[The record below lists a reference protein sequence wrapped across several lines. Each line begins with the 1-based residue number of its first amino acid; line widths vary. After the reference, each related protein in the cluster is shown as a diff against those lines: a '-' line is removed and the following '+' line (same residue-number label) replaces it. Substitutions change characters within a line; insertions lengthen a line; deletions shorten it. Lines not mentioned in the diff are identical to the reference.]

1 VLHYGR
7 LFRYAEHGLGIAV
20 SGGARFDVQTSV
32 DAKALSADRL
42 ARAQRGMR
50 SAGLAAAL
58 LFDPANVRYVTC
70 DGPSLV
76 FNLHC
81 SYRWALVFAE
91 HDPILWD
98 GTEEMH
104 VSRSRWDGEIR
115 EAPSFTFFG
124 SGPNSRRDAG
134 TAMAE
139 VICEL
144 EARGLRHEPLGL
156 DRAGAVAFIE
166 LAARGIS
173 VVDAAPTLETA
184 RAVKTPLELDIHRD
198 NARLVDKAVVAF
210 LQHLTPGKTEN
221 ELWADL
227 ARETFAHGA
236 LHAEARLL
244 SSGPRTNP
252 WMQEASRR
260 VVESGDVVAFDTDLV
275 GPFGYLTDISRTY
288 LCGDRQATRE
298 QREVYQS
305 AYGFV
310 HESIPEF
317 VAGRSFA
324 ELGEMLGNRIPERYR
339 QQRYPFIAH
348 GCGAADEYPVVKVD
362 HHHEGVL
369 EPGMV
374 LSVEGYMGAVG
385 GTVGAKY
392 EEQIIITEGA
402 PELISFAPADDRLL

>member
-1 VLHYGR
+1 MDL
-7 LFRYAEHGLGIAV
+7 
-20 SGGARFDVQTSV
+20 
-32 DAKALSADRL
+32 KALNTQRL
-42 ARAQRGMR
+42 QRAQAAMR

-98 GTEEMH
+98 GAEEMH

-115 EAPSFTFFG
+115 EASGFAFFG
-124 SGPNSRRDAG
+124 SGLNSRRDAG
-134 TAMAE
+134 TAIAE
-139 VICEL
+139 VYSEL
-144 EARGLRHEPLGL
+144 EARGLQHEPLGV
-156 DRAGAVAFIE
+156 DRADAVAFIE
-166 LAARGIS
+166 LTARGMT
-173 VVDAAPTLETA
+173 VVDAVPVFETA
-184 RAVKTPLELDIHRD
+184 RAVKTPLELTIHRD
-198 NARLVDKAVVAF
+198 NARLVDEAVVAF

-221 ELWADL
+221 ELWGEL
-227 ARETFAHGA
+227 ARETYSHGA

-244 SSGPRTNP
+244 CSGPRTNP
-252 WMQEASRR
+252 WMQEATHRI
-260 VVESGDVVAFDTDLV
+260 VEDGDLVAFDTDLV

-288 LCGDRQATRE
+288 LCGDRAATRE
-298 QREVYQS
+298 QRDVYQA

-310 HESIPEF
+310 HQSIPEF

-324 ELGEMLGNRIPERYR
+324 ELGEILGSRVPEQYR

-348 GCGAADEYPVVKVD
+348 GCGAVDEYPVVTVAN
-362 HHHEGVL
+362 HHSGVL

-374 LSVEGYMGAVG
+374 ISVEGYMGAVG

-392 EEQIIITEGA
+392 EEQIIVTDGA
-402 PELISFAPADDRLL
+402 PELISYAPVDDRLL

>member
-1 VLHYGR
+1 M
-7 LFRYAEHGLGIAV
+7 
-20 SGGARFDVQTSV
+20 SV
-32 DAKALSADRL
+32 DVKALSAERL
-42 ARAQRGMR
+42 ARAQRGMKA
-50 SAGLAAAL
+50 AGLSSAL

-98 GTEEMH
+98 GTDEMR

-115 EAPSFTFFG
+115 EASSFTFFG
-124 SGPNSRRDAG
+124 SGPNTSRDAG
-134 TAMAE
+134 TAIAE
-139 VICEL
+139 VILEL
-144 EARGLRHEPLGL
+144 QARGLQHEPLGV
-156 DRAGAVAFIE
+156 DRAEAVVFVE

-173 VVDAAPTLETA
+173 VADAVPVLETA
-184 RAVKTPLELDIHRD
+184 RAVKTPLELAIHRD
-198 NARLVDKAVVAF
+198 NARLVDEAVVAF

-227 ARETFAHGA
+227 ARETFSHGA

-252 WMQEASRR
+252 WMREASHR
-260 VVESGDVVAFDTDLV
+260 VVEDGDVVAFDTDLV

-288 LCGDRQATRE
+288 LCGERPATRE
-298 QREVYQS
+298 QREVYQA

-310 HESIPEF
+310 HESIPEL

-324 ELGEMLGNRIPERYR
+324 ELGEKLGNRIPERYR

-348 GCGAADEYPVVKVD
+348 GCGAVDEYPVIKVD
-362 HHHEGVL
+362 DHHGGVL

-385 GTVGAKY
+385 GPVGAKY
-392 EEQIIITEGA
+392 EEQVIITEGA
-402 PELISFAPADDRLL
+402 PELISFAPVDDRLL

>member
-1 VLHYGR
+1 M
-7 LFRYAEHGLGIAV
+7 GLAV
-20 SGGARFDVQTSV
+20 RSGAKIDGQFSV
-32 DAKALSADRL
+32 DAKALTAERL
-42 ARAQRGMR
+42 ERAQSRMR
-50 SAGLAAAL
+50 AAGLAAAL

-98 GTEEMH
+98 GKEEMH

-115 EAPSFTFFG
+115 EASGFTFFG
-124 SGPNSRRDAG
+124 SGSNSRRDAG
-134 TAMAE
+134 TAIAE
-139 VICEL
+139 VVCEL
-144 EARGLRHEPLGL
+144 EARGLRHKPLGV
-156 DRAGAVAFIE
+156 DRAEAVAFIE
-166 LAARGIS
+166 LAARGMA
-173 VVDAAPTLETA
+173 VVDAAPALETA
-184 RAVKTPLELDIHRD
+184 RAVKTPLELEIHRD

-210 LQHLTPGKTEN
+210 LQNLTPGKTEN

-227 ARETFAHGA
+227 ARETFSHGA

-252 WMQEASRR
+252 WMQEASHR
-260 VVESGDVVAFDTDLV
+260 VVEDGDVVAFDTDLV

-288 LCGDRQATRE
+288 LCGDRRATRE
-298 QREVYQS
+298 QRAVYQA
-305 AYGFV
+305 AYEFV

-348 GCGAADEYPVVKVD
+348 GCGAVDEYPVVKVD
-362 HHHEGVL
+362 DHHGGVL

-392 EEQIIITEGA
+392 EEQIIVTGGA

>member
-1 VLHYGR
+1 M
-7 LFRYAEHGLGIAV
+7 
-20 SGGARFDVQTSV
+20 SGARLSV
-32 DAKALSADRL
+32 DGKALSAGRL
-42 ARAQRGMR
+42 ERAQTGMR
-50 SAGLAAAL
+50 AAGLAAAL
-58 LFDPANVRYVTC
+58 LFDPANVRYATC

-104 VSRSRWDGEIR
+104 ASRSSWDGDIR
-115 EAPSFTFFG
+115 EASGFSFFG

-134 TAMAE
+134 TAIADI
-139 VICEL
+139 VSEL
-144 EARGLRHEPLGL
+144 DARGLRHEPLGV
-156 DRAGAVAFIE
+156 DRADAVVFIE
-166 LAARGIS
+166 LAARGVQ
-173 VVDAAPTLETA
+173 VVDAIPVFETA
-184 RAVKTPLELDIHRD
+184 RAVKTPIELDIHRD
-198 NARLVDKAVVAF
+198 NARLVDEAVLGF

-227 ARETFAHGA
+227 ARETFSHGA

-252 WMQEASRR
+252 WMQEASHR
-260 VVESGDVVAFDTDLV
+260 VVEDGDLVAFDTDLV

-288 LCGDRQATRE
+288 LCGDRPASGE
-298 QREVYQS
+298 QRAVYQ
-305 AYGFV
+305 AAHGFV

-317 VAGRSFA
+317 LAGRSFA
-324 ELGEMLGNRIPERYR
+324 ELGEKLGIRIPERYR
-339 QQRYPFIAH
+339 QQKYPFIAH
-348 GCGAADEYPVVKVD
+348 GCGAADEYPVVKIDD
-362 HHHEGVL
+362 HHDGLL

-392 EEQIIITEGA
+392 EEQIIITDGA
-402 PELISFAPADDRLL
+402 PELISFAPVDDRLL

>member
-1 VLHYGR
+1 MGQ
-7 LFRYAEHGLGIAV
+7 AV
-20 SGGARFDVQTSV
+20 TSGVQTSV
-32 DAKALSADRL
+32 DAKALGAERL
-42 ARAQRGMR
+42 ARAQTGMR
-50 SAGLAAAL
+50 AAGLPSAL
-58 LFDPANVRYVTC
+58 LFDPANVRYVAC

-98 GTEEMH
+98 GSEEMH
-104 VSRSRWDGEIR
+104 VSRSRWDGDIR
-115 EAPSFTFFG
+115 EASSFSFFG
-124 SGPNSRRDAG
+124 SGPNSRRDAR
-134 TAMAE
+134 TAIAE
-139 VICEL
+139 VVCEL
-144 EARGLRHEPLGL
+144 EARGLQHEPLGV
-156 DRAGAVAFIE
+156 DRAEAVAFIE
-166 LAARGIS
+166 LAARGMW
-173 VVDAAPTLETA
+173 VVDAAPVLETA
-184 RAVKTPLELDIHRD
+184 RAVKTPLELEIHRD
-198 NARLVDKAVVAF
+198 NARLVDAAVVAF

-221 ELWADL
+221 ELWAEL
-227 ARETFAHGA
+227 ARETFSHGA

-252 WMQEASRR
+252 WMQEASHR
-260 VVESGDVVAFDTDLV
+260 VVEDGDVVAFDTDLV

-288 LCGDRQATRE
+288 LCGDRPPTAE
-298 QREVYQS
+298 QREVYQA
-305 AYGFV
+305 AYEFV
-310 HESIPEF
+310 QESIPEF

-324 ELGEMLGNRIPERYR
+324 ELGEKLGNRIPERYR

-348 GCGAADEYPVVKVD
+348 GCGAVDEYPVVRADD
-362 HHHEGVL
+362 HHGGVL

-392 EEQIIITEGA
+392 EEQIIITDSA

>member
-1 VLHYGR
+1 MGVAVGSGIELQAPSSVDVRALSSER
-7 LFRYAEHGLGIAV
+7 L
-20 SGGARFDVQTSV
+20 ARVQTSM
-32 DAKALSADRL
+32 
-42 ARAQRGMR
+42 RA
-50 SAGLAAAL
+50 AGLAAAL
-58 LFDPANVRYVTC
+58 LFDPANVRYGTC

-115 EAPSFTFFG
+115 EAVGFTFFG
-124 SGPNSRRDAG
+124 SGPNSRRDAR
-134 TAMAE
+134 TAIAE
-139 VICEL
+139 VVWEL
-144 EARGLRHEPLGL
+144 EARGLQHEPLGV
-156 DRAGAVAFIE
+156 DRAEAVAFIE
-166 LAARGIS
+166 LTARGIT
-173 VVDAAPTLETA
+173 VVDAVPVFETA
-184 RAVKTPLELDIHRD
+184 RAVKTPRELDIHRE
-198 NARLVDKAVVAF
+198 NARLVDEAVVAF
-210 LQHLTPGKTEN
+210 LQHMTPGKTEN

-227 ARETFAHGA
+227 ARETFSQGA

-244 SSGPRTNP
+244 CSGPRTNP
-252 WMQEASRR
+252 WMQEATHR
-260 VVESGDVVAFDTDLV
+260 VVDNGDLLAFDTDLV

-288 LCGDRQATRE
+288 LCGDRPATRE
-298 QREVYQS
+298 QREVYRA
-305 AYGFV
+305 AYEFV

-324 ELGEMLGNRIPERYR
+324 DLGQLLGSRIPEHYR

-348 GCGAADEYPVVKVD
+348 GCGAADEYPVVKVNN
-362 HHHEGVL
+362 HHAGVL

-392 EEQIIITEGA
+392 EEQIIVTEGA
-402 PELISFAPADDRLL
+402 PELISYAPADDRLL